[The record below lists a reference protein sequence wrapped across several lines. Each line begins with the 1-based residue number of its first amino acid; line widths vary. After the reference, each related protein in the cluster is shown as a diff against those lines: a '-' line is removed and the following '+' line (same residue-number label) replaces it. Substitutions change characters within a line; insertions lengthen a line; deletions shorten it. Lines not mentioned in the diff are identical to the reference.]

1 MNQEIDFNMKT
12 KLKVLKT
19 SLIIILSALT
29 ITLLQACGDDNVESK
44 SMEQLR
50 SEAGIPVQV
59 EEVKNQPFEKYLS
72 FFSKL
77 SGIKEATKGSMIGG
91 NILNV
96 NAKIGD
102 FVKMNQVIVEFDTD
116 NPALQFN
123 QARTT
128 YENAERNYER
138 TKVLYDAGETSLAAL
153 EGVETQYRVAKR
165 NYESLKKM
173 LYIEAPFDGYIVD
186 IKVNPGDGVKSEIP
200 LFTIAQ
206 LYKMRSKIWVSEKE
220 ISQFKKGMKAVTEFN
235 GQKFVG
241 RIAEIALA
249 MDPAKQAFFV
259 EVEFDN
265 ARGVLR
271 SGITN
276 EIKILTYENPNAII
290 IPRNLVINDDKGS
303 YVFTASEG
311 KAVKKYISNG
321 NESGLYYEISKG
333 LQPGEMLIV
342 KGGSQLEDGIK
353 INVIQ

>member
-1 MNQEIDFNMKT
+1 MNQETDLHMKT
-12 KLKVLKT
+12 KLTVLKT
-19 SLIIILSALT
+19 SLLLILSTLI
-29 ITLLQACGDDNVESK
+29 ITLFQACGDDKVESK

-50 SEAGIPVQV
+50 SEDGVPVQV
-59 EEVKNQPFEKYLS
+59 EEIKNQPFEKYLS

-77 SGIKEATKGSMIGG
+77 TGIKETTKGSMIGG

-102 FVKMNQVIVEFDTD
+102 FVKMNQVVVEFDTD

-123 QARTT
+123 QAKTT

-138 TKVLYDAGETSLAAL
+138 TKVLYDAGETSLAAF

-165 NYESLKKM
+165 NFESLKKM
-173 LYIEAPFDGYIVD
+173 LFIEAPFDGYIVD
-186 IKVNPGDGVKSEIP
+186 IKVNAGDGVKSEIP

-220 ISQFKKGMKAVTEFN
+220 ISQFKKGMKAVTEFG

-249 MDPAKQAFFV
+249 MDPSKQAFFV

-265 ARGVLR
+265 VRGVLK

-276 EIKILTYENPNAII
+276 EIKILTYENPSAII
-290 IPRNLVINDDKGS
+290 IPRNLVTNDDKGL
-303 YVFTASEG
+303 YVFIASEG
-311 KAVKKYISNG
+311 KAVKRYISNG
-321 NESGLYYEISKG
+321 NESGLHYEIKKG
-333 LQPGEMLIV
+333 LQPGEMLVV
-342 KGGSQLEDGIK
+342 KGSSLLEDGTK